1 MICQLT
7 VNSINVFWFWLNQGG
22 STYAGVALIKCF
34 VPNAGLMHGSIWPV
48 TIPPP
53 LWQPP
58 RKVQPF
64 GPGVGNCLKQ
74 SCPRGMRVG
83 QIKNNFS
90 LMLHITCY
98 FSHGLYKAVQ
108 LKTTYFK
115 GKMPK
120 SGWRGINNQDKSLYF
135 QVYFKI

>member
-7 VNSINVFWFWLNQGG
+7 VNRINVFWFWLSQGP

-53 LWQPP
+53 PP
-58 RKVQPF
+58 PPSGNPQDKSSPL
-64 GPGVGNCLKQ
+64 GPGMGNCLKQ
-74 SCPRGMRVG
+74 SCPRGTRVE

-90 LMLHITCY
+90 LILQITCY
-98 FSHGLYKAVQ
+98 FSCGLHRAVE

-120 SGWRGINNQDKSLYF
+120 SG
-135 QVYFKI
+135 